1 MKKKLS
7 FSLLTLIAGFM
18 LAIQFNLVNQPVV
31 SDTRDMWELKN
42 DLLKEQQTQ
51 VELIDGIS
59 KLEGKIA
66 SYETKKN
73 ESKEEV
79 LRDTLKELKA
89 EAGLT
94 EIKGKGVIV
103 SIQPSKEGALL
114 GERVEY
120 ISPVLLIRL
129 VNEMYRFGADDIS
142 IAGQRDISSSVIRDI
157 NGQPKM
163 DGVPLNDYPLE
174 LQAITDDP
182 KKLKQRIEGS
192 ELMDDFFIDNFEV
205 QIKEPIGELTLP
217 SYQNDVNVERMTPI
231 MDEGGS

>member
-42 DLLKEQQTQ
+42 DLLKEQQAQ

-66 SYETKKN
+66 SYETERN
-73 ESKEEV
+73 ESKEEL
-79 LRDTLKELKA
+79 LRKTLTELKT

-103 SIQPSKEGALL
+103 SIQPIKEGILL
-114 GERVEY
+114 GERIEY

-129 VNEMYRFGADDIS
+129 LNEMHRYGADDIS
-142 IAGQRDISSSVIRDI
+142 IAGQRYITTSVIRDI

-163 DGVPLNDYPLE
+163 DGYPLTDYPVE
-174 LQAITDDP
+174 LLVMTDDP

-192 ELMDDFFIDNFEV
+192 ELMDDFFIDNFEL
-205 QIKEPIGELTLP
+205 QIKAPSRELTLP
-217 SYQNDVNVERMTPI
+217 AYQNDVKVEHMMPI
-231 MDEGGS
+231 MNGGDS